1 MKTYKQFIFE
11 SEEARK
17 DLYEGPLAIGAGL
30 LGAGMLGWGAYDTYR
45 SAKKFIKKPSLE
57 GGINVGIDA
66 LGMIPYAGGIIKPL
80 KNAKRLQQ
88 LGAAGEGAGWVRD
101 AANSAGYLKNLATD
115 VKTHGPALGRRW
127 NDFLNKDGDA
137 LLDTKKYQAQA
148 NQERIERA
156 REQEAERVRKQ
167 DDTPAIEPTITILQ
181 QPQKDGSVKR
191 TDVTDTTP
199 PSTVRQQLQP
209 NQQPSTSQQQTPA
222 PQPPE
227 KKKRNGSN
235 MTNWDRL
242 VPPGMVMPGGRK

>member
-1 MKTYKQFIFE
+1 MKTYNQFIFE
-11 SEEARK
+11 SEEARR
-17 DLYEGPLAIGAGL
+17 DLHEIPLLPAAGAAF
-30 LGAGMLGWGAYDTYR
+30 GAGMLGWGAYDTYQ
-45 SAKKFIKKPSLE
+45 STKKFLKKPRVE

-66 LGMIPYAGGIIKPL
+66 LGMIPYAGAFSKTLRG
-80 KNAKRLQQ
+80 AKRLNQ

-101 AANSAGYLKNLATD
+101 AANSAGYLKNLGTD

-137 LLDTKKYQAQA
+137 LLDTKKYEAQA
-148 NQERIERA
+148 NQERIKKA
-156 REQEAERVRKQ
+156 QEQEAERVKKQ
-167 DDTPAIEPTITILQ
+167 DETPGIEPTVTILQ

-199 PSTVRQQLQP
+199 PSTVRQQS

-222 PQPPE
+222 PKPPE

-235 MTNWDRL
+235 MTNWDRF

>member
-17 DLYEGPLAIGAGL
+17 DLYEGVFTTAAGIGLGAWAAYDGIKSTMKAIKNPSPENVTNAAIDSAGVIPWLRIGKTKKWLQTIGAG
-30 LGAGMLGWGAYDTYR
+30 
-45 SAKKFIKKPSLE
+45 
-57 GGINVGIDA
+57 
-66 LGMIPYAGGIIKPL
+66 
-80 KNAKRLQQ
+80 
-88 LGAAGEGAGWVRD
+88 GEGAGWARD
-101 AANSAGYLKNLATD
+101 LANSAGYLKNLGTD

-127 NDFLNKDGDA
+127 NDFLNKDGDG

-156 REQEAERVRKQ
+156 RDQEAERVRKQ
-167 DDTPAIEPTITILQ
+167 DDTPAIQPSATILQ

-199 PSTVRQQLQP
+199 PSTVRQQS
-209 NQQPSTSQQQTPA
+209 NQQPSTSSQQQPPA

-235 MTNWDRL
+235 MTNWDRF

>member
-11 SEEARK
+11 SEEARR
-17 DLYEGPLAIGAGL
+17 DLYELAPAAALGLGMGAW
-30 LGAGMLGWGAYDTYR
+30 AAYDGIR
-45 SAKKFIKKPSLE
+45 STMKAIQNPNEKNIT
-57 GGINVGIDA
+57 NAAIDT
-66 LGMIPYAGGIIKPL
+66 LGVIPYVKPL
-80 KNAKRLQQ
+80 KYVR
-88 LGAAGEGAGWVRD
+88 GARIIQGAGASAETAGWARD
-101 AANSAGYLKNLATD
+101 IKNSLGYLKNLGTD

-137 LLDTKKYQAQA
+137 LLDTKKYQAQD
-148 NQERIERA
+148 NQEKIKKA
-156 REQEAERVRKQ
+156 QEQEAERVRRQ
-167 DDTPAIEPTITILQ
+167 DETPGIEPTVTILQ

-199 PSTVRQQLQP
+199 PSTVRQQS

-235 MTNWDRL
+235 MTNWDRF

>member
-30 LGAGMLGWGAYDTYR
+30 LGAGLLGLGAYDTYR
-45 SAKKFIKKPSLE
+45 SAKKFIKKPSAE
-57 GGINVGIDA
+57 GAFNVGIDVA
-66 LGMIPYAGGIIKPL
+66 GMIPYAGGVIKPL

-88 LGAAGEGAGWVRD
+88 LGAAGEGAGFVRD
-101 AANSAGYLKNLATD
+101 AGPIVNYVKKLSTD
-115 VKTHGPALGRRW
+115 VKTHGPAIGRRF
-127 NDFLNKDGDA
+127 DDVLNKDGDA
-137 LLDTKKYQAQA
+137 LLDTKKYQAQD
-148 NQERIERA
+148 NQERIKKA
-156 REQEAERVRKQ
+156 QEQEAERVKKQ
-167 DDTPAIEPTITILQ
+167 DETPGIEPTVTILQ

-191 TDVTDTTP
+191 TDITDTTP
-199 PSTVRQQLQP
+199 PSTVRQQS
-209 NQQPSTSQQQTPA
+209 NQKSSTSQQPTPA

-235 MTNWDRL
+235 MTNWDRF

>member
-17 DLYEGPLAIGAGL
+17 DLYEGVFTTAAGLGLGAWAAYDGIRSTMKAIQNPNEKTITNAAIDSAGVIPWLRIGKTKKWLQTIGAG
-30 LGAGMLGWGAYDTYR
+30 
-45 SAKKFIKKPSLE
+45 
-57 GGINVGIDA
+57 
-66 LGMIPYAGGIIKPL
+66 
-80 KNAKRLQQ
+80 
-88 LGAAGEGAGWVRD
+88 GEGAGWARD
-101 AANSAGYLKNLATD
+101 IANSAGYLKNLGTD

-127 NDFLNKDGDA
+127 NDFLNKDGDG
-137 LLDTKKYQAQA
+137 LLDTKKYQAQD
-148 NQERIERA
+148 NQRRIKKA
-156 REQEAERVRKQ
+156 QEQEAERVKKQ
-167 DDTPAIEPTITILQ
+167 DETPSIEPSATILQ

-199 PSTVRQQLQP
+199 PSTVRQQS
-209 NQQPSTSQQQTPA
+209 NQQPSTSQQPTAA

-235 MTNWDRL
+235 MTNWDRF

>member
-11 SEEARK
+11 SEEARR
-17 DLYEGPLAIGAGL
+17 DLSEVALTTALGLGMGAW
-30 LGAGMLGWGAYDTYR
+30 AAYDG
-45 SAKKFIKKPSLE
+45 IKSTMKAIKNPNE
-57 GGINVGIDA
+57 KNITNAVIDVGGV
-66 LGMIPYAGGIIKPL
+66 IPYVKPL
-80 KNAKRLQQ
+80 KYVRGAKLIQ
-88 LGAAGEGAGWVRD
+88 GAGASAETAGWARD
-101 AANSAGYLKNLATD
+101 INNSLGYLKNLGTD

-127 NDFLNKDGDA
+127 NDFLNKDGDG

-148 NQERIERA
+148 NQERIKKA
-156 REQEAERVRKQ
+156 QEQERERVKKQ
-167 DDTPAIEPTITILQ
+167 DETPGIEPTVTILQ

-191 TDVTDTTP
+191 TDVTNTTP
-199 PSTVRQQLQP
+199 PSTVRQQS

-235 MTNWDRL
+235 MTNWDRF